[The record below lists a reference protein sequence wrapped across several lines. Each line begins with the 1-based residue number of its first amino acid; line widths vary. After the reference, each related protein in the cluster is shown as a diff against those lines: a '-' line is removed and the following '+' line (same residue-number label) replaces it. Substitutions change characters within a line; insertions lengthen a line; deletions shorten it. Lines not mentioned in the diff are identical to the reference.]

1 MAGELVV
8 EVRVEER
15 MAWWRP
21 LWQAVAAAPHLIVT
35 GAVSVLCLFV
45 MVLIAVAVLV
55 TGRVPARL
63 AAFQVV
69 TLRERVRCYSYWFAL
84 RTGHPLINLALRADD
99 PGDDPSVRVDARPAR
114 SIRRRDV
121 FRRLLLLG
129 HLVVLVPIGIV
140 MDACY
145 PLWIGLAA
153 VNGGWP
159 PAFRRF
165 LVAVEQ
171 WVVAVAGYGLFVTD
185 TPPAFGLAAYGYRL
199 DATTVPGA
207 SGTA

>member
-1 MAGELVV
+1 MAGELVL

-21 LWQAVAAAPHLIVT
+21 LWQAVAAGPHLIVT
-35 GAVSVLCLFV
+35 GVVSVLCLVV
-45 MVLIAVAVLV
+45 MVVIAGAVLLA
-55 TGRVPARL
+55 GRVPARL
-63 AAFQVV
+63 AAFQVM

-84 RTGHPLINLALRADD
+84 RTGHPPIDLTLRADD
-99 PGDDPSVRVDARPAR
+99 PGGDPMVRVNATPVRT
-114 SIRRRDV
+114 IRRRDV

-145 PLWIGLAA
+145 PLWIALAA

-185 TPPAFGLAAYGYRL
+185 TPPAFGLAAYGYRI
-199 DATTVPGA
+199 DTSPRAGA
-207 SGTA
+207 STTA

>member
-15 MAWWRP
+15 MAGWRP
-21 LWQAVAAAPHLIVT
+21 LWQAVAAGPHLVVT
-35 GAVSVLCLFV
+35 GAVSVLSLLV
-45 MVLIAVAVLV
+45 MVLIAGVVLV

-63 AAFQVV
+63 AAFQVM

-84 RTGHPLINLALRADD
+84 RTGHPPFDLALRADD
-99 PGDDPSVRVDARPAR
+99 RADDPMVRVDATPVRTV
-114 SIRRRDV
+114 RRRDV

-129 HLVVLVPIGIV
+129 HLVALVPIGVV

-145 PLWIGLAA
+145 PLWIALAA

-199 DATTVPGA
+199 DAAPTTGA

>member
-21 LWQAVAAAPHLIVT
+21 LWQAVAAGPHLIVT
-35 GAVSVLCLFV
+35 GVLSALSIV
-45 MVLIAVAVLV
+45 VLVVIAGAVLI

-63 AAFQVV
+63 AAFQVM

-84 RTGHPLINLALRADD
+84 RTGHPPFSVALRPDD
-99 PGDDPSVRVDARPAR
+99 PGDDPMVGVDATPVRT
-114 SIRRRDV
+114 IRRRDV

-129 HLVVLVPIGIV
+129 HLVALVPIGVV

-145 PLWIGLAA
+145 PLWIALAA
-153 VNGGWP
+153 ANGGWP

-171 WVVAVAGYGLFVTD
+171 WVVAVAGYALFITD

-199 DATTVPGA
+199 DVSPAAGA
-207 SGTA
+207 SGTT

>member
-21 LWQAVAAAPHLIVT
+21 LWQAVAAGPHLIVT
-35 GAVSVLCLFV
+35 GAVSVLCLVV
-45 MVLIAVAVLV
+45 MVLIAGAVLL

-63 AAFQVV
+63 AAFQVL

-84 RTGHPLINLALRADD
+84 RTGHPPITLALRADD
-99 PGDDPSVRVDARPAR
+99 PGDDPMVRVDATPVRT
-114 SIRRRDV
+114 IRRRDV

-129 HLVVLVPIGIV
+129 HLVVLVPVGIV

-145 PLWIGLAA
+145 PLWITLAA

-185 TPPAFGLAAYGYRL
+185 TPPAFGLRAYGYQL
-199 DATTVPGA
+199 DTAAVPGA
-207 SGTA
+207 GGTA